1 MIKQLNLKQGTQE
14 QAIVVA
20 GPLAGLGLATELNA
34 LQVGPSWDLE
44 QVCINEVKTKAI
56 MRLLN

>member
-44 QVCINEVKTKAI
+44 QVCI
-56 MRLLN
+56 MRERPKLLSDC